1 MMQSTQYSTF
11 DLTFKSDLEYVNSH
25 CQLTEDTKIPDK
37 VFPGAEVDESCAMG
51 SWYTP
56 DAASSCD
63 SIAVAHNVSS
73 AGIFYANQHRLAT
86 CGVTNLVPAGT
97 KLCIPPSCSRIYQ
110 IEGNKT
116 TCEEIEN
123 IIKPFPDIADG
134 DVRKYNR
141 WVGEECQ
148 NITPVRGSYG
158 NVICLGPL
166 FGDKVIGTNP
176 DGHVIPEKSDGYVS
190 KRAQPPKNSTVAEG
204 TTIYCGKWAVA
215 KEDDTCVTLCVSN
228 RIPSPLFM
236 DVNPS
241 LGKDNMACTSKL
253 KVGNAYCVGPNY
265 DWKDPAENRP
275 DPPIET
281 PTGSATPTPTAT
293 PSQSASS

>member
-1 MMQSTQYSTF
+1 MMQSTPYSTF
-11 DLTFKSDLEYVNSH
+11 DSTFKADLEYVNTH
-25 CQLTEDTKIPDK
+25 CQLTADTKIPDK
-37 VFPGAEVDESCAMG
+37 VFPGAEVDESCDMG

-63 SIAVAHNVSS
+63 TIAVAHNVSS

-86 CGVTNLVPAGT
+86 CGVADLVPAGT

-116 TCEEIEN
+116 TCDDIET
-123 IIKPFPDIADG
+123 IIKPFPDIASG

-141 WVGEECQ
+141 WVGDDCQ
-148 NITPVRGSYG
+148 KITPVRSSYG

-166 FGDKVIGTNP
+166 FSDQNVGTNP
-176 DGHVIPEKSDGYVS
+176 DGHVVPDRVDGYVY
-190 KRAQPPKNSTVAEG
+190 KRVEPPKNSTVADG
-204 TTIYCGKWAVA
+204 TTLYCGKWAVA
-215 KEDDTCVTLCVSN
+215 TEDDTCVTLCVSN
-228 RIPSPLFM
+228 RIPSPLFL

-241 LGKDNMACTSKL
+241 LGKDNTVCASKL

-265 DWKDPAENRP
+265 DWNDPAEDQP
-275 DPPIET
+275 DPSTEE
-281 PTGSATPTPTAT
+281 PTGSATSSSAAS
-293 PSQSASS
+293 PSVTK